1 MIMDKKQRKVAI
13 EGCYHEIGH
22 IIATMIF
29 FPNDNERI
37 QGISFSRVGKGHPY
51 RLNVHLN
58 EHKWSFPSQL
68 EACIMIHFSGGIF
81 QQMKTI
87 YNRFRCVLSKLS
99 DSNLEIFFQKV
110 IKSQVSGMEKDLEE
124 IDRVYSLVHRY
135 GFVRENL
142 DLEKEKVKAIHMLMP
157 YLKDEKIDNLV
168 TFYIGIIEQQCNL
181 VDNISIDFA
190 TIKTYF

>member
-1 MIMDKKQRKVAI
+1 MIMDKKQRKVVI

-58 EHKWSFPSQL
+58 EHKWSLPSQL
-68 EACIMIHFSGGIF
+68 EACIMIHISGGIF
-81 QQMKTI
+81 QQMKTT
-87 YNRFRCVLSKLS
+87 YNRFRCILDKLS
-99 DSNLEIFFQKV
+99 ACNLEIFFYKV
-110 IKSQVSGMEKDLEE
+110 IRSQVSEMKMDLEE
-124 IDRVYSLVHRY
+124 IDRVYSLVHGY

-168 TFYIGIIEQQCNL
+168 TSYVGMIEQQCNL
-181 VDNISIDFA
+181 TDSISIDFA
-190 TIKTYF
+190 TIKRFL

>member
-1 MIMDKKQRKVAI
+1 MDKTQRKVVI
-13 EGCYHEIGH
+13 EGCYHEMGH
-22 IIATMIF
+22 IIANMIF

-58 EHKWSFPSQL
+58 QHKWSLPSQL
-68 EACIMIHFSGGIF
+68 EACIMIHISGGIF
-81 QQMKTI
+81 QQMKTT
-87 YNRFRCVLSKLS
+87 YNRFRCILDKLS
-99 DSNLEIFFQKV
+99 ACNLEIFFRKA
-110 IKSQVSGMEKDLEE
+110 IRSQVSGMEMDLEE
-124 IDRVYSLVHRY
+124 IDRVYSLVHRC

-157 YLKDEKIDNLV
+157 YLKDEKIDNFV
-168 TFYIGIIEQQCNL
+168 TFYVGMIEQQCNL